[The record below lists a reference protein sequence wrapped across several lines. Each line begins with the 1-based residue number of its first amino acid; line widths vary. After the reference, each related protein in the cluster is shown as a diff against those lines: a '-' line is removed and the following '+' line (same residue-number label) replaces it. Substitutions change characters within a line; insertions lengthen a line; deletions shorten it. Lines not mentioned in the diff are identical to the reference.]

1 MRQKQIFGEEE
12 IATLSLA
19 LPSPNGTATFSAAA
33 AGQTGTV
40 VADCGDTLLGLL
52 VLQYEKKKKK
62 EKKKNVK
69 NPDGKNREFLFRLQ
83 TAMHV

>member
-19 LPSPNGTATFSAAA
+19 LSSPNGTATFSAAA

-40 VADCGDTLLGLL
+40 VADCGDTLLGQL
-52 VLQYEKKKKK
+52 VLQYEKKKK

>member
-19 LPSPNGTATFSAAA
+19 LSSPNGTATFSAAA

-52 VLQYEKKKKK
+52 VLQYEKKKKD
-62 EKKKNVK
+62 VK
-69 NPDGKNREFLFRLQ
+69 NPDGKSREFLFRLQ